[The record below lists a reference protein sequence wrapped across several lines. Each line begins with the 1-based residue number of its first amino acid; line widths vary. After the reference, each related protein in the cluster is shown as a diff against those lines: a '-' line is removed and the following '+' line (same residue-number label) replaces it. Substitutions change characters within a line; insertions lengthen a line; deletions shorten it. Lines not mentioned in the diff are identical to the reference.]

1 MMPLTGMEVNFN
13 LNKETVLM
21 NQ

>member
-1 MMPLTGMEVNFN
+1 MPLTGMEVNFN